1 MNIKDI
7 KARLALNEVPF
18 LEELP
23 EKLYIYLELLREW
36 NSRMDLT
43 AVTDDEETVDKHFV
57 DSLTVLKTG
66 LIKGSEKLIDVGTGA
81 GFPGLVLAMACPELK
96 VTLLDSQQKRLSFLQ
111 AVSEKSEVTNV
122 TLVHARAEDGAR
134 KKELREQ
141 FDIAA
146 ARALAP
152 MNVLCEYLLPYAA
165 VDGCALCWKGPA
177 LQNELESGRKAA
189 HLLGGRIEMPV
200 ECPVYGREWEH
211 MILPIR
217 KVQHTASIYPR
228 KAGVPKSKPLGI

>member
-122 TLVHARAEDGAR
+122 ILVHARAEDGAR